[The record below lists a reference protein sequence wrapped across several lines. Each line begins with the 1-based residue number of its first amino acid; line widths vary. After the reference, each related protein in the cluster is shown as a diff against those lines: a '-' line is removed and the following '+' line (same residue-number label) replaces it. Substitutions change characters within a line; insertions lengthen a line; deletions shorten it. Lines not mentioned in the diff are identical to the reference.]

1 MRTDLQE
8 IKKALTPIGDNPDP
22 ERKEKPDIECPVEE
36 RPRTRRFK
44 AFSWQGCINVPE
56 KPQKATQRT
65 AGGKLGHKNMIYVSA
80 SFSRRSFIA
89 STMY

>member
-1 MRTDLQE
+1 MELYEELRTDLQE

-44 AFSWQGCINVPE
+44 AFSWQGCKTYQKSHR
-56 KPQKATQRT
+56 KPHRGRQ
-65 AGGKLGHKNMIYVSA
+65 AGN
-80 SFSRRSFIA
+80 
-89 STMY
+89 